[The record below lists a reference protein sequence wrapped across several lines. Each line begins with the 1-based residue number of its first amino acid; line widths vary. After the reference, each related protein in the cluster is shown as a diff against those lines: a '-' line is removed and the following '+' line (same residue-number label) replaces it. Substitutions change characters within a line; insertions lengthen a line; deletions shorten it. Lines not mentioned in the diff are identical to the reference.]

1 MGVSEIKNF
10 MPKKIEISHKTII
23 FSVFFLISL
32 WLIYIVRQVIL
43 EFFLALLITA
53 ILNPLITNLSK
64 HKIPRSISVL
74 IVYTLLLL
82 LFSVT
87 IAAIIPPLID
97 QTSEFINNLPR
108 FLKNLGI
115 SAFFSDQI
123 VEQLISQ
130 IGGVPGRIAKFTLSI
145 FSNLLAVVAVLVFA
159 FYLLSDREN
168 LDKQLETF
176 LGEKRNREL
185 GKVIDLLE
193 VRLGNWA
200 RGQFTLMLVVGA
212 LNYFGLTLLGVPFA
226 LPLAILAGFLE
237 IVPYIGPIIA
247 AIPAVFIGFGTSF
260 ILGIAVASL
269 TFLVQQVENY
279 VLVPKIMQKQAGV
292 NPIAT
297 LLSLAIGFRLA
308 GVIGLVISVPTFI
321 MLGVLTKY
329 YFESRS

>member
-321 MLGVLTKY
+321 ML
-329 YFESRS
+329 